1 MAPDVKSTV
10 AGVARA
16 ATDPAYANVTLR
28 YAALLAATGPAMLR
42 SFYDNREQVL
52 AAAKR
57 IPTDHASVL
66 PALISPGLDGMGARV
81 VRMTLT
87 VVGEQR
93 VRHDVTS
100 MVVTPAKR
108 IESAAQMVAE
118 FMNLS
123 VVDAL
128 TTALGVPDARLRAN
142 LITAHLSG
150 MVVTRYVLRL
160 EPMASASQD
169 DMVVWYGPM
178 IQQLLDPTIPVKAGP

>member
-1 MAPDVKSTV
+1 
-10 AGVARA
+10 
-16 ATDPAYANVTLR
+16 
-28 YAALLAATGPAMLR
+28 
-42 SFYDNREQVL
+42 
-52 AAAKR
+52 
-57 IPTDHASVL
+57 
-66 PALISPGLDGMGARV
+66 MGARV

-169 DMVVWYGPM
+169 DMVAWYGPM